1 MSAFEITVILFC
13 VFMAISVLCYIDAKY
28 QWRFVDWLNGRCA
41 NPFIHSPSEYS
52 AHDTGFATDTD
63 KSAKHHKDK
72 DALIASLQERI
83 EVLEAI
89 VTEPSYELNKKINA
103 LK

>member
-13 VFMAISVLCYIDAKY
+13 VFMALSLLCYIDAKY

-41 NPFIHSPSEYS
+41 NPFIQSSKDYS
-52 AHDTGFATDTD
+52 VCDTGFATDVESSS
-63 KSAKHHKDK
+63 KRHIDK
-72 DALIASLQERI
+72 DALISSLQERI